1 MTIDASVN
9 RPSTVDHI
17 LLTRFNL
24 PSRGFESLV
33 RAQEGWLRDR
43 IILFERYCLPSVKAQ
58 NNRNFRWIIY
68 FDPESP
74 AWLLERVQELSRDG
88 TFVPLFRAE
97 VSPSEL
103 LEDIRS
109 VGAGGR
115 PVLVTT
121 NVDNDDGLA
130 VDFVQRV
137 QSAAGGQRVT
147 AIYLATG
154 LVMGRGSLFLRND
167 PTNAFC
173 SVSAPWSAPVTC
185 WAAWH
190 NHLGHSMSVR
200 SLRGSPA
207 WLQVVHDH
215 NVSNR
220 IRGRR
225 VSPEPYKG
233 LFPDVLQDVPVP
245 TQRTIIT
252 DRLFQSPVR
261 ALRELARTT
270 AKAVTVALLGTE
282 GIDRIK
288 TTFAGRKSTASRT

>member
-1 MTIDASVN
+1 MNIDRSVSS
-9 RPSTVDHI
+9 PSTVDHV

-43 IILFERYCLPSVKAQ
+43 IVLFERYCLPSVKAQ
-58 NNRNFRWIIY
+58 SNRNFRWIIY

-74 AWLLERVQELSRDG
+74 AWLLERVRELSGDG
-88 TFVPLFRAE
+88 AFVPLFRAE

-109 VGAGGR
+109 VGAGDR
-115 PVLVTT
+115 KVLITT
-121 NVDNDDGLA
+121 NLDNDDGLA
-130 VDFVQRV
+130 VDFVERV
-137 QSAAGGQRVT
+137 QGAAAGQRVT
-147 AIYLATG
+147 AIYLSSG
-154 LVMGRGSLFLRND
+154 LVMGSGSVFLRND
-167 PTNAFC
+167 PANAFC
-173 SVSAPWSAPVTC
+173 SVSAPRSAPVTC

-190 NHLGHSMSVR
+190 NRLGQSMEVR
-200 SLRGSPA
+200 TLRGAPA

-225 VSPEPYKG
+225 VSPETYQG
-233 LFPDVLQDVPVP
+233 LFPDLLRDVPVP
-245 TQRTIIT
+245 TRRTILT
-252 DRLFQSPVR
+252 DRLYQAPVR
-261 ALRELARTT
+261 SLKELARTA
-270 AKAVTVALLGTE
+270 AKAVTIALLGTG